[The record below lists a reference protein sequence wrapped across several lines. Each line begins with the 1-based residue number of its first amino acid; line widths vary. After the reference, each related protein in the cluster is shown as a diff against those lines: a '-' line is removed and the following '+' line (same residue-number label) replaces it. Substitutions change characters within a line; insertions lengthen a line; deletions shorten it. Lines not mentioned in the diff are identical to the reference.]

1 MKPIDFFNNAFT
13 RKPSYWEDCSSV
25 AVSRC
30 PSEVC
35 DWLATLPRHPLP
47 DGYIPIRD
55 FPAFTEPYEKVFVA
69 LVGKEQYL
77 VNTEGFSY
85 CRYAVRLAA
94 V

>member
-1 MKPIDFFNNAFT
+1 MKPLDFFTNALT

-35 DWLATLPRHPLP
+35 DWLSTLPRLTLP
-47 DGYIPIRD
+47 DDYTPIRD
-55 FPAFTEPYEKVFVA
+55 FPALCNPCDTVFGA

-85 CRYAVRLAA
+85 CRYSVRLSA